1 MKAKRPQRPAIVVPS
16 GALDRRAI
24 AADLRALAAR
34 DPDFA
39 AALEQ
44 VGPPP
49 SRERPPGFASLMRI
63 IVGQQVSAAAAS
75 GIWTRLGAALPVIE
89 APHVAALDV
98 DALRACGFSRQK
110 AAYALGLAAAVA
122 EGRLRFDD
130 IHGLEDEPAIAA
142 LTALKGIGRWT
153 AEIYLLFS
161 LRRRDIWPAGDLAVA
176 VGVQKLK
183 RLRQRPTPERLRRL
197 AEPWRPYRSA
207 AALFM
212 WHYYSADRAPA
223 TKTAAEPGASGAAK
237 PLSTKGLPV

>member
-1 MKAKRPQRPAIVVPS
+1 MAAKRTRRPAIAVPA

-24 AADLRALAAR
+24 AADLGALAAR
-34 DPDFA
+34 DAYFA
-39 AALEQ
+39 AALAL

-49 SRERPPGFASLMRI
+49 SRERPTGFASLMRI
-63 IVGQQVSAAAAS
+63 IVGQQVSAAAAT
-75 GIWTRLGAALPVIE
+75 GIWTRLGAALPAIE
-89 APHVAALDV
+89 AHTVAALEI

-110 AAYALGLAAAVA
+110 AVYAIGLAEAVA
-122 EGRLRFDD
+122 AGRLSFEELHRLDD
-130 IHGLEDEPAIAA
+130 EQAIAA

-183 RLRQRPTPERLRRL
+183 RLRKRPTPERLRRL

-212 WHYYSADRAPA
+212 WHYYAAARAPA
-223 TKTAAEPGASGAAK
+223 PPGPAKPPGSLK

>member
-1 MKAKRPQRPAIVVPS
+1 MAARKTPPPIAVPTRP
-16 GALDRRAI
+16 LDRRVI

-49 SRERPPGFASLMRI
+49 SRERPPGFANLMRI
-63 IVGQQVSAAAAS
+63 IVGQQVSAAAAT
-75 GIWTRLGAALPVIE
+75 GIWMRLGAALPAIE
-89 APHVAALDV
+89 AHTVAALDV
-98 DALRACGFSRQK
+98 EALRACGFSRQK
-110 AAYALGLAAAVA
+110 AAYALGLADAVA
-122 EGRLRFDD
+122 AGRLCFDAL
-130 IHGLEDEPAIAA
+130 HGLDDERAIAA

-153 AEIYLLFS
+153 AEIYLLFA
-161 LRRRDIWPAGDLAVA
+161 LRRRDVWPAGDLAVA

-212 WHYYSADRAPA
+212 WHYYSADRAAAA
-223 TKTAAEPGASGAAK
+223 TRAKAAAK